1 MSMNHKKLNRLVA
14 FGVFLASI
22 AVYLKTLPP
31 TIVFWDVS
39 EHCTASYF
47 LQVQHPPGSPLLTL
61 VLRIA
66 SMIPLSADIG
76 VRMILF
82 NVFASCAV
90 IVLLYLITVR
100 CILMWRS
107 QPETMFDAISVYGA
121 AAVGAMA
128 LAFSTTFWFNTIEV
142 ETRNTSL
149 LFTALI
155 IWLVLIWY
163 EKAEDKHSDL
173 YLLMITFLVGLTA
186 GIHIHGLLGF
196 VVAILLVYLR
206 FYPKTLK
213 EFLFSADV
221 IKFGVVAVLIFMV
234 AYPGIVKWFPSMLDS
249 DVFGIHS
256 SLWIGVAIGLVVA
269 AIYFVWS
276 STKKNNRLLNIGAL
290 AFLFILLGYST
301 YVTIVIRANAG
312 TPMNQNDPSTLRRLV
327 AYLEREQY
335 GDTPLVNRRFSME
348 ADKQENF
355 KKYTSD
361 WDYMWTYQIKH
372 MYWRYIAWNFIGK
385 ESDVQDADWR
395 FSQLYAIPFLVG
407 LIGCFYH
414 WKKHQK
420 MAFIMTVFFLLSGLA
435 LAIYFNMQ
443 ESQPRERDYF
453 FVYSVFAFCF
463 WIGLGTLAIVD
474 YVREKIATANGTALA
489 YGALALVVVL
499 VPANMLRTNYKPMN
513 RSGHYLAWDYSYNL
527 LQSVEKDALLITAGD
542 NDTFPLWYLQDVEGI
557 RRDVRIVNLS
567 LANMDY
573 YILQLKHARP
583 YGSKPVP
590 ISLPDEQIEGI
601 QPMEYQTQMIR
612 IPVPKFALDGRT
624 SPIVAVEGGPSAA
637 AAEADKAIVD
647 TLKFVMPATLRFGN
661 RSALRVQD
669 ILVFDIVRSMQWE
682 RPVYF
687 AITAGGDDSKI
698 GLRDYLELE
707 GLAYR
712 LVPRKRQAYWAAVN
726 EERTR
731 AHLFTDVKQPSK
743 EQAYGCLWRGLQD
756 STIKFDENQRRM
768 ITSYRQPFY
777 TLALFLSNVKNKP
790 EEMSA
795 VLDRME
801 QVVPRHLHP
810 MDFRLKADMAVFYGI
825 SGNKVRQRE
834 FFRELI
840 DELGPTVDS
849 GFTEQFSQYHP
860 LAILLQAY
868 QALDEYDKALDAVQ
882 RIQKAYASTPGIPEF
897 ANAKKAEIEA
907 LKRGATEA
915 QKAGAPRDS
924 VAR

>member
-1 MSMNHKKLNRLVA
+1 MDYKRINRFVA
-14 FGVFLASI
+14 LGVFIASI

-61 VLRIA
+61 VLRVA
-66 SMIPLSADIG
+66 AMLPLSADIG

-100 CILMWRS
+100 FMLMWRS
-107 QPETMFDAISVYGA
+107 QPATVIDAMEVYGS
-121 AAVGAMA
+121 AAVGALA

-163 EKAEDKHSDL
+163 EKAEEKHSDL

-206 FYPKTLK
+206 FYPKTLR
-213 EFLFSADV
+213 EFLFSTDI

-256 SLWIGVAIGLVVA
+256 QLWIGVALGLVVA
-269 AIYFVWS
+269 AAYFVWY
-276 STKKNNRLLNIGAL
+276 STKKNNRLLNIAAL
-290 AFLFILLGYST
+290 SFLFILLGYSI
-301 YVTIVIRANAG
+301 YATIVIRANAG

-335 GDTPLVNRRFSME
+335 GETPLMNRRFSLE
-348 ADKQENF
+348 PDKLESF

-361 WDYMWTYQIKH
+361 WDYMWNYQIKH
-372 MYWRYIAWNFIGK
+372 MYWRYIAWNFIGR

-395 FSQLYAIPFLVG
+395 FSQLYGIPFIVG
-407 LIGCFYH
+407 LIGLYYQ

-420 MAFIMTVFFLLSGLA
+420 TAFVMSVFFVLTGLA

-443 ESQPRERDYF
+443 EPQPRERDYF
-453 FVYSVFAFCF
+453 FVYSVFAFCV
-463 WIGLGTLAIVD
+463 WIGIGTLAIVEE
-474 YVREKIATANGTALA
+474 VRQRLSAMNKPVIV
-489 YGALALVVVL
+489 YGAFALLILL
-499 VPANMLRTNYKPMN
+499 VPGNMLRTNYKPMN

-527 LQSVEKDALLITAGD
+527 LQSVEKDAILITAGD

-567 LANMDY
+567 LGNMDY
-573 YILQLKHARP
+573 YIKQLKHMRP
-583 YGSKPVP
+583 YGAKPVP
-590 ISLPDEQIEGI
+590 ISLPDDQIEGI
-601 QPMEYQTQMIR
+601 QPMVYQTQMIN
-612 IPVPKFALDGRT
+612 IPIPKFAAEGRST
-624 SPIVAVEGGPSAA
+624 PRLKGEGGEVDPAERVAV
-637 AAEADKAIVD
+637 D
-647 TLKFVMPATLRFGN
+647 TMKFVMPATLKFGN
-661 RSALRVQD
+661 TSALRVQD
-669 ILVFDIVRSMQWE
+669 ILVFDIVRSSQWE

-698 GLRDYLELE
+698 GLRDYLEME
-707 GLAYR
+707 GLAYK
-712 LVPRKRQAYWAAVN
+712 LVPHRRQAYWAAVN
-726 EERTR
+726 EEKTR
-731 AHLFTDVKQPSK
+731 AQLFTDVKQPSK

-756 STIKFDENQRRM
+756 STVTFDENQRRM
-768 ITSYRQPFY
+768 ISSYRQPFY
-777 TLALFLSNVKNKP
+777 TLSLYLSNVKNKP

-801 QVVPRHLHP
+801 QVIPRRIHP
-810 MDFRLKADMAVFYGI
+810 MDFRIKADFAVFYGLA
-825 SGNKVRQRE
+825 GNKNRQK
-834 FFRELI
+834 ELLS
-840 DELGPTVDS
+840 ELVTELAPTADS
-849 GFTEQFSQYHP
+849 GFNEQFSQYHP

-868 QALDEYDKALDAVQ
+868 QGLEEYDKASDVVQ
-882 RIQKAYASTPGIPEF
+882 KIQRAFANTPGIAEF
-897 ANAKKAEIEA
+897 VNAKKLELES
-907 LKRGATEA
+907 LK
-915 QKAGAPRDS
+915 KPAPVVGS
-924 VAR
+924 PETAKKPTAK

>member
-1 MSMNHKKLNRLVA
+1 MSMDHKKLNRLVA

-22 AVYLKTLPP
+22 AAYLKTLPP

-66 SMIPLSADIG
+66 SMLPLSADIG

-107 QPETMFDAISVYGA
+107 QPATPFDALSIYGA
-121 AAVGAMA
+121 AAVGALT

-155 IWLVLIWY
+155 IWLVLLWY
-163 EKAEDKHSDL
+163 EKAEEKHSDL

-206 FYPKTLK
+206 FYPKTLRD
-213 EFLFSADV
+213 FLFSADI
-221 IKFGVVAVLIFMV
+221 IKFGIVAVLIFMV

-269 AIYFVWS
+269 AIYLVWY
-276 STKKNNRLLNIGAL
+276 STKKNNRVLNIGAL

-312 TPMNQNDPSTLRRLV
+312 TPMNQNDPSTLRRLI

-335 GDTPLVNRRFSME
+335 GETPLMNRRFSME
-348 ADKQENF
+348 PDKQESF

-361 WDYMWTYQIKH
+361 WDYTWNYQIKH

-395 FSQLYAIPFLVG
+395 FSQLYGLPFLVG
-407 LIGCFYH
+407 LIGCYYH

-420 MAFIMTVFFLLSGLA
+420 MAFIMSVFFILSGLA
-435 LAIYFNMQ
+435 LAVYFNMQ
-443 ESQPRERDYF
+443 EPQPRERDYF

-463 WIGLGTLAIVD
+463 WIGIGTLAIVD
-474 YVREKIATANGTALA
+474 YVRERITAPNMTSLA
-489 YGALALVVVL
+489 YGAFALVVVL
-499 VPANMLRTNYKPMN
+499 VPGNMLRTNYKPMN
-513 RSGHYLAWDYSYNL
+513 RTGHYLAWDYSYNL
-527 LQSVEKDALLITAGD
+527 LQSVEKDAILITAGD
-542 NDTFPLWYLQDVEGI
+542 NDTFPLWYLQDVEGV
-557 RRDVRIVNLS
+557 RRDVRIANLS

-583 YGSKPVP
+583 YGAKPVP
-590 ISLPDEQIEGI
+590 ISLADEQIEGI
-601 QPMEYQTQMIR
+601 VPMEYQTQMIR
-612 IPVPKFALDGRT
+612 IPIPRFALEGRT
-624 SPIVAVEGGPSAA
+624 SPRVTVEGGASAA
-637 AAEADKAIVD
+637 AEQADRAIVD
-647 TLKFVMPATLRFGN
+647 TMKFVMPATLHFGN
-661 RSALRVQD
+661 RGALRVQD

-707 GLAYR
+707 GLAYK
-712 LVPRKRQAYWAAVN
+712 LVPRKRQAFWAAVN

-756 STIKFDENQRRM
+756 STVKFDENQRRM

-777 TLALFLSNVKNKP
+777 TLALYLSNVKNKP

-801 QVVPRHLHP
+801 QVVPRRLHP
-810 MDFRLKADMAVFYGI
+810 MDFRIKADFAVFYGLA
-825 SGNKVRQRE
+825 GNKVKQKE
-834 FFRELI
+834 FLRELA
-840 DELGPTVDS
+840 DELGPIADS
-849 GFTEQFSQYHP
+849 GSGEQFSQYHP

-868 QALDEYDKALDAVQ
+868 QGLDEYDKALDVVQ
-882 RIQKAYASTPGIPEF
+882 RIQRTFASTPGIPEF
-897 ANAKKAEIEA
+897 SNAKKVELETLKKGAAEA
-907 LKRGATEA
+907 PKGGSLK
-915 QKAGAPRDS
+915 DS
-924 VAR
+924 VTK